1 MGTINFP
8 GLSTGLDTAKII
20 DQLIAADSTKIN
32 MMKADLTVDET
43 KKTAYSDL
51 QTSLTSVKTSVA
63 ALDDSSVLKTFKAV
77 TSDSDIITA
86 EASDEACE
94 GNHSI
99 KVKQL
104 ATAERWVHSGVS
116 NSTAYVGAGNF
127 IFSYNNKELVIQT
140 TATTT
145 LDDMVGLIN
154 NDTNNPG
161 VTAGVLKYDSGTGNA
176 YHLVLSGKDSGS
188 DYQITVNSKNTEIWK
203 AGTALQTNGDNA
215 AVSTKI
221 EDLDGSSAMESGS
234 TPDQIHVT
242 GNRHDINTPVDYYF
256 DVTHYTTIDDLL
268 TQVNEAFKTSGVQTA
283 VASYEDGV
291 IRMTDKTSGAS
302 NMTLALSFVP
312 GTGSTAS
319 WIPPN
324 LAQDGQAGGNISA
337 SVVAFAPGTFTETR
351 SAQDSLIKVDDYPT
365 GADNWISRSS
375 NTIDDVI
382 SGVTLH
388 LHDTTSNGTGY
399 DSIEV
404 NLTRDTEALKTKINA
419 LVTSFNS
426 AVTYIKDNTAFDAD
440 GKTRGVLSTEYNV
453 LSIWSQMKL
462 PFSTT
467 TKGFGSQDS
476 FTTPADIGLKLN
488 ADGQLELDSTVFDTA
503 VVKDYTGVLS
513 LIGTDKAGDST
524 NDAIKFNSANKYT
537 TAGQYEVRVFG
548 NGSAITSAQIR
559 KAGETAWRNATFSG
573 NVVTGNSTFN
583 SSGYPIY
590 AENSL
595 QFTVDVSQTSGTP
608 LQSTIS
614 IKQGFAGAAYD
625 VLNTNLNSVNGSIP
639 ITTKSIELTIKN
651 QNERIT
657 EEQTRLDKERERL
670 VAQYARLEK
679 TLTELQ
685 QQMSSVTAMAK

>member
-1 MGTINFP
+1 MGTITFP

-20 DQLIAADSTKIN
+20 EQIITADSTKIN
-32 MMKADLTVDET
+32 LMKANLTADET

-51 QTSLTSVKTSVA
+51 QASLTSVKTAVS
-63 ALDDSSVLKTFKAV
+63 ALDDSSTLKTFKAV

-86 EASDEACE
+86 EASDEAYE

-127 IFSYNNKELVIQT
+127 IFSYNNKELVVQT

-161 VTAGVLKYDSGTGNA
+161 VTAGVLKYDSGSGNA

-188 DYQITVNSKNTEIWK
+188 DYQININTQNTEIWK
-203 AGTALQTNGDNA
+203 AGTALQENGDNA
-215 AVSTKI
+215 SESTKI
-221 EDLDGSSAMESGS
+221 EDLTGFTGAMESGS
-234 TPDQIHVT
+234 TADQIHVT
-242 GNRHDINTPVDYYF
+242 GKRHDNTAVDYYF
-256 DVTHYTTIDDLL
+256 DVTHYTTIEDLQ
-268 TQVNEAFKTSGVQTA
+268 TQINEAFKTGGVQTA

-291 IRMTDKTSGAS
+291 IRMTDKTSGVS
-302 NMTLALSFVP
+302 NMTLALNFVP

-319 WIPPN
+319 WTPPSF
-324 LAQDGQAGGNISA
+324 AEDGQAGGAVSA
-337 SVVAFAPGTFTETR
+337 SIAAFAPGTFTETR
-351 SAQDSLIKVDDYPT
+351 SAQDSLIKVDDYPA
-365 GADNWISRSS
+365 GANDWISRSS

-388 LHDTTSNGTGY
+388 LHDTSSNGTGY

-404 NLTRDTEALKTKINA
+404 NLTRDTAALKEKINT
-419 LVTSFNS
+419 LITSYNS
-426 AVTYIKDNTAFDAD
+426 AVTYIKDNTEFDTD

-467 TKGFGSQDS
+467 TKGFSSQDS
-476 FTTPADIGLKLN
+476 FTTPADIGLTLN
-488 ADGQLELDSTVFDTA
+488 ADGQLELDSTVFDAA
-503 VVKDYTGVLS
+503 VVEDYTGVLS

-524 NDAIKFNSANKYT
+524 NDAIKFNSASKYT
-537 TAGQYEVRVFG
+537 AAGQYEVRVFG

-559 KAGETAWRNATFSG
+559 KAGETSWRNATFSG

-583 SSGYPIY
+583 SSGYPVY
-590 AENSL
+590 DENSL
-595 QFTVDVSQTSGTP
+595 QFTVDVSQTSGTE
-608 LQSTIS
+608 LRSTIS

-639 ITTKSIELTIKN
+639 ITTKSIELSIKN

-657 EEQTRLDKERERL
+657 EEQTRLDNERTRL

-685 QQMSSVTAMAK
+685 QQMSSVTAMSS